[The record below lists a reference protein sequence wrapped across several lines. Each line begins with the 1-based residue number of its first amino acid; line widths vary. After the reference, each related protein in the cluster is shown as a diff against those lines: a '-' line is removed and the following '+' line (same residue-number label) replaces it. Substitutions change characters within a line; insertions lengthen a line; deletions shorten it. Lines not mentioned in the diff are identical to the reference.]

1 MSIRR
6 IKIKRAFVLSVIT
19 VCIFYSTNIMS
30 VSAKTSSRNV
40 FMKNGY
46 TQQLSFNVGK
56 TSGSADFDIVNGGFC
71 SMKVDILA
79 IEYNSSGKFVRN
91 VAGTNKTQNGK
102 YTSAKVARK
111 SGASDTIKNYIASG
125 YNYSTTVKSRV
136 AANTYFEAVEIGSHS
151 VKTKI
156 INP

>member
-40 FMKNGY
+40 SMKNGY

-111 SGASDTIKNYIASG
+111 SGTSDTIKNYIASG

-136 AANTYFEAVEIGSHS
+136 AANTYFKQLRLVVIQLRP
-151 VKTKI
+151 KL
-156 INP
+156 